1 MTLKNLS
8 IFISI
13 ISILSVGACSPTDK
27 KKQTMDY
34 QKGQYGY
41 DVEHLKEYVTT
52 IELVANESRVVIVPE
67 YQGRVMTSTTDGME
81 GFSFGW
87 MNHEQ
92 IAKEEMSEQFN
103 PFGGEERFWLGPE
116 GGQFSIYFEKG
127 KTMSFENWDVPP
139 AIDTMPWDVSEV
151 NPETATF
158 IKQFKLENY
167 SGNLFDIEITRRIS
181 IIDPTEVKNL
191 LKVDVGRSVKSVA
204 YESLNQLKNAGENDW
219 TKETGLLSIWVL
231 SMYNPSNG
239 TTVVVPY
246 RKNAEGM
253 ILKDDY
259 FGKVP
264 EDRLKVANGAAFFKA
279 DGKKRGKI
287 GVPAHRALPVMGS
300 YDEDNNRLTILE
312 CSIDS
317 TKTDYVNSSWEEHQ
331 DEPFKGD
338 VLNSYNDGPLDN
350 GDQLGPFYELESS
363 SAANELKSG
372 EVCFHFQR
380 TYHFEGSTKDLDVIA
395 QKILG
400 VSLEE
405 IRNSFN

>member
-1 MTLKNLS
+1 MSQKKLS

-13 ISILSVGACSPTDK
+13 IIAISVGACAPAGK
-27 KKQTMDY
+27 KTETMDY
-34 QKGQYGY
+34 KKGQYGY
-41 DVEHLKEYVTT
+41 DLDHLKEHVTT

-67 YQGRVMTSTTDGME
+67 YQGRVMTSTTSGMG

-87 MNHEQ
+87 INHDQ
-92 IAKEEMSEQFN
+92 IAKEVMSTQFN

-127 KTMSFENWDVPP
+127 KAMGFENWDVPD

-158 IKQFKLENY
+158 IKQFSLQNY
-167 SGNLFDIEITRRIS
+167 SGNQFDIEITRRIS
-181 IIDPTEVKNL
+181 IIDPTEVKDL
-191 LKVDVGRSVKSVA
+191 LKVDVGESVKSVA
-204 YESLNQLKNAGENDW
+204 YESLNQLKNVGENAW

-231 SMYNPSNG
+231 SMYNPSIG

-246 RKNAEGM
+246 KEDAEGM
-253 ILKDDY
+253 IIKDDY

-264 EDRLKVANGAAFFKA
+264 ADRLKVEGGIAFFKA
-279 DGKKRGKI
+279 DGKKRAKI

-300 YDEDNNRLTILE
+300 YDEDSNRLTILE

-350 GDQLGPFYELESS
+350 GDQMGPFYELESS
-363 SAANELKSG
+363 SAANELKGG

-380 TYHFEGSTKDLDVIA
+380 TYHFEGSAEDLNVIS
-395 QKILG
+395 QKVLG
-400 VSLEE
+400 VSVEQ
-405 IRNSFN
+405 IKNSFK